1 MVGRI
6 LAVAAVARRG
16 SLAAEE
22 EEEEEG
28 RRRCAPEAG
37 CQHSIE
43 LFLYFFL
50 TSHARKCKS

>member
-6 LAVAAVARRG
+6 LAVAAAARRG
-16 SLAAEE
+16 SLAA